1 MVRVGIDMTWMHH
14 IRRDYESARK
24 SAEIA
29 PEHGDGVPRR
39 LGGRELSI
47 HRALA
52 LAHLATTEG
61 EIRTALA
68 TATEYLGY
76 WRSAGAETMVSYF
89 LGEMA
94 DVHRLSGDPEAA
106 VRTVTEAIELGET
119 NGEHF
124 HDAELHRIRGQ
135 ARLQCGAGE
144 RAHGEDDLR
153 RAVAIAREQAA
164 VSFEIRSIVCLL
176 TLVPELVDRQS
187 WLDQLEAAA
196 WPPPEQ
202 RGRR

>member
-1 MVRVGIDMTWMHH
+1 
-14 IRRDYESARK
+14 
-24 SAEIA
+24 
-29 PEHGDGVPRR
+29 
-39 LGGRELSI
+39 
-47 HRALA
+47 
-52 LAHLATTEG
+52 
-61 EIRTALA
+61 
-68 TATEYLGY
+68 
-76 WRSAGAETMVSYF
+76 MVSYF

-176 TLVPELVDRQS
+176 TLVPELSDR
-187 WLDQLEAAA
+187 
-196 WPPPEQ
+196 
-202 RGRR
+202 R